1 MSDPVIKSFKGG
13 KSKAIR
19 GLKSFG
25 EAAVAAA
32 DRLLFQ
38 HGENAEWSFY
48 VDDAQNAERDAKH
61 AAQLKEP
68 PTEEQLI
75 ADYENSGE
83 FKLEQEQQE
92 DEEHPQP
99 DHTAAPNVFTAAA
112 HVLSNV
118 PQAAPVAPTAQKQQS
133 RNSYTIEKN
142 RPEQN
147 GIKRPSAGGLC
158 RAVWD
163 AMDELRTTH
172 HGSVP
177 TSEQVRALA
186 ESKGW
191 NKNNAMI
198 EFYQWRKFNGI
209 VGRTPKAAPVPA
221 PALPAPFGPK
231 AADYAEPVSD
241 SDMHQVD

>member
-1 MSDPVIKSFKGG
+1 MSNKSNRNSRKSAS
-13 KSKAIR
+13 SKATAP
-19 GLKSFG
+19 K
-25 EAAVAAA
+25 AAA
-32 DRLLFQ
+32 TPKV
-38 HGENAEWSFY
+38 E
-48 VDDAQNAERDAKH
+48 
-61 AAQLKEP
+61 
-68 PTEEQLI
+68 
-75 ADYENSGE
+75 
-83 FKLEQEQQE
+83 
-92 DEEHPQP
+92 
-99 DHTAAPNVFTAAA
+99 APKV
-112 HVLSNV
+112 
-118 PQAAPVAPTAQKQQS
+118 AAPVAAAGTGPVTTKPVQVVPGLK
-133 RNSYTIEKN
+133 IEKD